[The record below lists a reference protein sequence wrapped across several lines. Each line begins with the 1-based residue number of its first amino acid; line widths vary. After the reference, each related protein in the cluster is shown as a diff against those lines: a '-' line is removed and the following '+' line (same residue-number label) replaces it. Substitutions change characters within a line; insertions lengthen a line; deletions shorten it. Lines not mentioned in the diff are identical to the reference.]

1 MKAKKGVVLAGLQFP
16 MRTVLIKASHIWEQN
31 GQELV
36 ITSTLDGVHSPGS
49 LHPYGYAVDL
59 RTRYF
64 KHTVAIQIELSLD
77 NALSD
82 EYNVILHKTHIH
94 VEYDHII
101 QEWR

>member
-1 MKAKKGVVLAGLQFP
+1 MKTKQGVVLAGLQFP
-16 MRTVLIKASHIWEQN
+16 MRIVLIKAASIWEQN

-64 KHTVAIQIELSLD
+64 ERLVAIQVEFELQ
-77 NALSD
+77 NALSV
-82 EYNVILHKTHIH
+82 EYDVILHKTHIH
-94 VEYDHII
+94 VEYDLII
-101 QEWR
+101 KEWR

>member
-1 MKAKKGVVLAGLQFP
+1 MKTKKGVVLAGLQLE
-16 MRTVLIKASHIWEQN
+16 MRLVFIKASHIWKRY

-64 KHTVAIQIELSLD
+64 EPGKVKSITADLHD
-77 NALSD
+77 ALP
-82 EYNVILHKTHIH
+82 EGYEVVPHKTHIH
-94 VEYDHII
+94 VEYDSILFKGG
-101 QEWR
+101 